1 MNLTVNE
8 NLSGEEEAVCVD
20 ATVFHIARTTGV
32 TMLNTTSSTPAL
44 SLTFLIET
52 LLKISQLA
60 AVDQEHSLF

>member
-32 TMLNTTSSTPAL
+32 TMLNTSSTPAL